1 MSKLSNWMRVLISL
15 GLLGLLL
22 WQVGAGNTLARLR
35 EMNLPDF
42 FAALGLYLLGVVL
55 RAWRWQGL
63 LAALGLRARLAR
75 LTELYFV
82 GTFFNNMLPT
92 GVGGDVVRV
101 YELSKQG
108 ETGAAHAAS
117 SVIVDR
123 ATGLITLMAMALVT
137 LGIGLA
143 LYPGL
148 VEPSVALVI
157 VAVSAGVLIAML
169 AMMEAE
175 RLRGLFSRIP
185 LLARALDRPGVR
197 RFAESFRRYRGA
209 ALNRALLLSIL
220 FNFQLIATNYFL
232 GLGLGVN
239 QTMDTPLLYYLLFI
253 PITSFVLTLPISIS
267 GLGAREAA
275 YVALFGSV
283 GVPADQALALSLAFY
298 LVNVLTGLV
307 GGVLYFVSGM
317 RGARAK
323 QSAAESVERV

>member
-1 MSKLSNWMRVLISL
+1 MSKLSNWVRVLISL

-42 FAALGLYLLGVVL
+42 GAALGLYLFGVVL

-63 LAALGLRARLAR
+63 LAALGLQARLAR

-92 GVGGDVVRV
+92 GVGGDVVRA
-101 YELSKQG
+101 YELSREG
-108 ETGAAHAAS
+108 GTGAAHAAS

-143 LYPGL
+143 IHPGL

-157 VAVSAGVLIAML
+157 VVISAGVLVGML
-169 AMMEAE
+169 AMLEAE

-185 LLARALDRPGVR
+185 LLAKVLDRPGIR
-197 RFAESFRRYRGA
+197 SFAESFHQYRGA
-209 ALNRALLLSIL
+209 ALNKALLLSTL
-220 FNFQLIATNYFL
+220 FNFQLIATNYLL

-239 QTMDTPLLYYLLFI
+239 QSMDMPFLYYLLFI

-298 LVNVLTGLV
+298 LVNLLTGLV
-307 GGVLYFVSGM
+307 GGVLYFLSGM

-323 QSAAESVERV
+323 QSAAESVKRV